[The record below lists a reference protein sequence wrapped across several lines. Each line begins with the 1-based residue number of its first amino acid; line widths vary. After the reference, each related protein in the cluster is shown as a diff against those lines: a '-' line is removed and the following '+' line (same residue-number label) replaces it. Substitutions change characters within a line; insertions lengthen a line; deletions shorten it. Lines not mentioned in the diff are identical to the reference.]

1 MGTADW
7 GVMGT
12 AVWGGMRTVD
22 LEVWG
27 LLIWEVRGLVFERYG
42 VC

>member
-1 MGTADW
+1 MGNADW

-22 LEVWG
+22 LEVLG
-27 LLIWEVRGLVFERYG
+27 LLFEMYG